1 MKLERLHITAF
12 VILAAAI
19 WLAVLLFQGTPV
31 EWVHAQPFSIV
42 VSALVG
48 VGVLLEFLLW
58 RHIGARL

>member
-19 WLAVLLFQGTPV
+19 WLAVLLLQGTPV
-31 EWVHAQPFSIV
+31 SGCTPKPFGIV

-48 VGVLLEFLLW
+48 VGVLLEFVL
-58 RHIGARL
+58 